1 MEGIQALHLLSIC
14 LTQINL
20 SSGGQV
26 IGMDYLAWMEAANS
40 FGYDKEMMSILFQP
54 IEASVIDASNKNTRD
69 E

>member
-1 MEGIQALHLLSIC
+1 M
-14 LTQINL
+14 NL

-54 IEASVIDASNKNTRD
+54 IEASVIDASNKNTQD